1 MRVEGAE
8 LVNGSFEAP
17 GEGGMPGGWGAGGQ
31 QGLWIKDPELAAAG
45 EYCIKTSHNYR
56 FTQQLTVTAG
66 RTVTV
71 SLKVSGVGE

>member
-17 GEGGMPGGWGAGGQ
+17 GEGGVPGGWGTGGR

-45 EYCIKTSHNYR
+45 EYCIKTSHNHR
-56 FTQQLTVTAG
+56 FVQQLTVTAG
-66 RTVTV
+66 RTVTI
-71 SLKVSGVGE
+71 SLKVRGVGD